1 MTNHPIHLH
10 GHNFEVTGT
19 DGGWVPEGARWPE
32 VTIDI
37 GVGQMRAIELIAD
50 APGDW
55 AFHCHKS
62 HHTMNAMGHD
72 VQTSIGVDFSEAAE
86 KLKRLV
92 PEYMVMGDRGMAQ
105 MAHMHMQLP
114 ENTLPMMTGTGPY
127 GPIGMGGMFTLF
139 KVRDDQAPDDYSDP
153 GWYDPPPGTMAFRT
167 ED

>member
-1 MTNHPIHLH
+1 
-10 GHNFEVTGT
+10 
-19 DGGWVPEGARWPE
+19 
-32 VTIDI
+32 
-37 GVGQMRAIELIAD
+37 
-50 APGDW
+50 
-55 AFHCHKS
+55 
-62 HHTMNAMGHD
+62 MNAMGHD

-92 PEYMVMGDRGMAQ
+92 PEYMVLGDRGMAQ

-127 GPIGMGGMFTLF
+127 GAIGMGGMFTLF